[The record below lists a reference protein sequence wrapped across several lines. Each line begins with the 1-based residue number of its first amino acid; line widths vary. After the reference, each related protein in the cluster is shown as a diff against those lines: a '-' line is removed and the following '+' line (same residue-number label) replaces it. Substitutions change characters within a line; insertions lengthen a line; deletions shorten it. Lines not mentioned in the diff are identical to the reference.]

1 MSDIVVLAYSGG
13 LDTTIAISWLKERY
27 GMDVIAMVAD
37 VGQNEDLSEISLRA
51 KQNGAIESPI
61 VDLKSELVN
70 DFIAPCIKT
79 NAKYE
84 GKYPLV
90 SAISRPLIAKKLVGL
105 AKMNGAKVVAHGCT
119 AKGNDQIRFDVSIML
134 LAPELKIVAPAREW
148 NMSREEE
155 IDYAVSRGLSLPITK
170 DKPYSIDENIWGR
183 SIECGVLEDPWVEP
197 PQEIFSLSQKKSR
210 KEHDYIE
217 LEFESGLPVKVDGN
231 YMDLAGIIRVCNE
244 KAGPYGIGR
253 IDMIEDRVVGI
264 KSREIY
270 ECPAS
275 TVILAAH
282 AELETLVLPKEVLD
296 YKAGVD
302 RLYADLVYSGKW
314 FSPLKSALDA
324 FIENTQQR
332 VSGDVIIKLQ
342 DNSMMVVG
350 RRSPYSI
357 FDMDLA
363 TYKHNYQFFDSS
375 SEGFINLFGLQM
387 RQWSKLGGARDE

>member
-1 MSDIVVLAYSGG
+1 MSDIVILAYSGG
-13 LDTTIAISWLKERY
+13 LDTTIAISWLKEKY
-27 GMDVIAMVAD
+27 GMGVIAMVAD
-37 VGQNEDLSEISLRA
+37 VGQNEDLNEISLRA
-51 KQNGAIESPI
+51 KKNGAIDSPI
-61 VDLKSELVN
+61 VDLKPELVN
-70 DFIAPCIKT
+70 DFIAPCIKA

-105 AKMNGAKVVAHGCT
+105 ANMHGAKFVAHGCT
-119 AKGNDQIRFDVSIML
+119 AKGNDQIRFDVSIVL
-134 LAPELKIVAPAREW
+134 LDPDLKIIAPAREW

-170 DKPYSIDENIWGR
+170 NKPYSIDENIWGR
-183 SIECGVLEDPWVEP
+183 SIECVVLEDPWVEP
-197 PQEIFSLSQKKSR
+197 PEEIFSLSQKKER

-217 LEFESGLPVKVDGN
+217 LEFESGLPIKVDGSPV
-231 YMDLAGIIRVCNE
+231 DLTGIIEVCNK
-244 KAGPYGIGR
+244 KAGPHGIGR

-302 RLYADLVYSGKW
+302 RMYADLVYSGKW
-314 FSPLKSALDA
+314 FSPLKSALDD

-332 VSGDVIIKLQ
+332 VSGNVIIKLQ

-363 TYKHNYQFFDSS
+363 TYRHNYQFFDSS

-387 RQWSKLGGARDE
+387 RQWSRLGGEKDE

>member
-1 MSDIVVLAYSGG
+1 MSDIVILAYSGG
-13 LDTTIAISWLKERY
+13 LDTTIAISWLKEKY

-37 VGQNEDLSEISLRA
+37 VGQNEDLNEISLRA
-51 KQNGAIESPI
+51 RKNGAVESPI
-61 VDLKSELVN
+61 VDLKLELVN
-70 DFIAPCIKT
+70 DFIAPCIKA

-90 SAISRPLIAKKLVGL
+90 SAISRPLIAKKLVQL
-105 AKMNGAKVVAHGCT
+105 AKMHGAKVVSHGCT

-134 LAPELKIVAPAREW
+134 LDPDLKIIAPAREW

-155 IDYAVSRGLSLPITK
+155 IDYAISRGLSLPITK
-170 DKPYSIDENIWGR
+170 NKPYSIDENIWGR

-197 PQEIFSLSQKKSR
+197 PEDIFSLSQKKGR

-231 YMDLAGIIRVCNE
+231 SIDLTGIIEICNK
-244 KAGPYGIGR
+244 KAGPYSIGR

-314 FSPLKSALDA
+314 FSPLKSALDD
-324 FIENTQQR
+324 FIKNTQQR
-332 VSGDVIIKLQ
+332 VSGNVVIKLQ
-342 DNSMMVVG
+342 DNSMMIVG

-363 TYKHNYQFFDSS
+363 TYRHNYQFFDSS

-387 RQWSKLGGARDE
+387 RQWSKLGGAKDE

>member
-13 LDTTIAISWLKERY
+13 LDTTIAINWLREKY

-37 VGQNEDLSEISLRA
+37 VGQNEDLVDISLRA
-51 KQNGAIESPI
+51 KKNGAIESPI
-61 VDLKSELVN
+61 IDLKSELVK
-70 DFIAPCIKT
+70 DFIAPCIKA

-90 SAISRPLIAKKLVGL
+90 SAISRPLIAKKLVEL
-105 AKMNGAKVVAHGCT
+105 AKLHGAKVVAHGCT

-134 LAPELKIVAPAREW
+134 LDPDLKIIAPAREW

-155 IDYAVSRGLSLPITK
+155 IDYAASRGLSLPITK
-170 DKPYSIDENIWGR
+170 SNPYSIDENIWGR

-197 PQEIFSLSQKKSR
+197 PQEIFSLSEKKNR
-210 KEHDYIE
+210 KEQDYIE
-217 LEFESGLPVKVDGN
+217 LEFESGIPVRVDGN
-231 YMDLAGIIRVCNE
+231 IMDLSGIINLCNE

-296 YKAGVD
+296 FKAGVD
-302 RLYADLVYSGKW
+302 RLYADLIYSGKW

-324 FIENTQQR
+324 FIEETQKR
-332 VSGDVIIKLQ
+332 VIGSVVLKLQ
-342 DNSMMVVG
+342 ENSMMVAG

-387 RQWSKLGGARDE
+387 RQWSKLGGANDR